1 MCAHTSTSR
10 IKEYSCTYVLYVAHF
25 HLHISMCIFIKDRLT
40 CMSLL
45 LCVLFQVA
53 RIFIPYAMRAKKV
66 DMKKLKYAI
75 WDILTDKDNCK
86 VRNHLH
92 ART

>member
-1 MCAHTSTSR
+1 
-10 IKEYSCTYVLYVAHF
+10 
-25 HLHISMCIFIKDRLT
+25 
-40 CMSLL
+40 
-45 LCVLFQVA
+45 VA